1 MPQDFKACGIAA
13 RSGRPVNCRPG
24 EEGPLAKAVIPQGLP
39 VHTVITPPELGKA
52 YRIQYPGR
60 KR

>member
-1 MPQDFKACGIAA
+1 MASPRGRVV
-13 RSGRPVNCRPG
+13 RSTADRG